1 MIKNLKFL
9 RLKNGLTQAQLAGV
23 LGVSQQS
30 INKYEN
36 QSAEPD
42 ISTLQD
48 LANFFNTSI
57 DFLVGHT
64 DIEHII
70 EKVEKY
76 DLNEDEATVIDNY
89 RLLTVS
95 EKESIHSVI
104 NNYISKN

>member
-76 DLNEDEATVIDNY
+76 DLNEDESTVIDNY